1 MVELHGNIRR
11 VKCFD
16 RGHAASRWDEAVP
29 GPPPCAT
36 CGSPL
41 RPDVVWFGEMLPAQ
55 ALQSAMRAASRCE
68 IFLSVGTSG
77 LVEPAASLPC
87 AAPESGAKVIEVNPC
102 PTFLAAR
109 AWAALAGKAGEV
121 LPRLL
126 PLESAS

>member
-1 MVELHGNIRR
+1 MANRQSSSEPRR
-11 VKCFD
+11 PAPRLYLV
-16 RGHAASRWDEAVP
+16 A
-29 GPPPCAT
+29 PPSADPARLAET
-36 CGSPL
+36 I
-41 RPDVVWFGEMLPAQ
+41 AQ

-87 AAPESGAKVIEVNPC
+87 AAPESGAKVIEGNPC